1 MQANGKVALN
11 KDMDEMNTRNAVLF
25 VQQTLGLSSMQEIW
39 QMGIFEF
46 VALLRQADQLAKA
59 RSKKPKGNGSDRL

>member
-1 MQANGKVALN
+1 
-11 KDMDEMNTRNAVLF
+11 MDEMNTRNAVLF

-46 VALLRQADQLAKA
+46 TALLKQAEQIATA
-59 RSKKPKGNGSDRL
+59 RSKKPKGNGPDRH

>member
-1 MQANGKVALN
+1 
-11 KDMDEMNTRNAVLF
+11 MDEMNTRNAVLF

-46 VALLRQADQLAKA
+46 TALLKQAEQIATA
-59 RSKKPKGNGSDRL
+59 RSKRTKGNGPDRH

>member
-1 MQANGKVALN
+1 MQANGKLALN

-46 VALLRQADQLAKA
+46 TALLKQAEQIAKA
-59 RSKKPKGNGSDRL
+59 RSKKPKGNGSDRH